1 MQGFIKTSGIST
13 NTIPFASSPIM
24 TVGVI
29 VSNEGVTADTGG
41 KKVVKAGTP
50 VYGDIYDR
58 SKPFKVKATTPVQG
72 LSETSSS
79 ESPAGVLLTDV
90 NVTSGNNNGTM
101 VIFGFINT
109 DNLDSDVAALITDDV
124 KTALDG
130 KITFLNNK

>member
-58 SKPFKVKATTPVQG
+58 SKPFKVKTTTPEQG
-72 LSETSSS
+72 LSETSSI

-90 NVTSGNNNGTM
+90 NVTSGNDNGTM

-109 DNLDSDVAALITDDV
+109 DNLDSDVAALITDDI

-130 KITFLNNK
+130 KVTFLNNK